1 MEIQGCRAQW
11 DDMGD
16 WDLVVK
22 VWGLIIWICFEA
34 AHALS
39 SLANISSVN

>member
-1 MEIQGCRAQW
+1 MEIQGCRAQQ

-22 VWGLIIWICFEA
+22 GWALIIWICFEA
-34 AHALS
+34 ARALS
-39 SLANISSVN
+39 SLANTSAVN